1 MTQNK
6 LSIWFLSSFLI
17 FTVTPSSAQD
27 QTDFELRLQQLE
39 QRFSAEPLLE
49 MLQTVKLLQQETQE
63 LRGDL
68 QMQIHNLT
76 QLKEMQ
82 MELNVDFKKQI
93 KANVEAILK
102 LQATTTDVNVP
113 KDETESIADPTLESI
128 ADPTLEKD
136 SYQNAYDLIKS
147 RRYEEAIT
155 AFTAFLEKYPKGKYS
170 SQATYWLG
178 EAYKHT
184 KKFDAAL
191 SKYRTLIWLEK
202 EIDPDHPKTSLAL
215 LKIGIIQNEIG
226 QRELAVK
233 TLNDVIMTYPG
244 SNAALIAKEWLTRII
259 DD

>member
-6 LSIWFLSSFLI
+6 LSIWFLSSLLI

-27 QTDFELRLQQLE
+27 QTDFEFRLQQLE

-49 MLQTVKLLQQETQE
+49 LLQQVNLLQQEMQE

-93 KANVEAILK
+93 KTNVEAILK
-102 LQATTTDVNVP
+102 LQATTTDVSVP
-113 KDETESIADPTLESI
+113 KEETENI

-136 SYQNAYDLIKS
+136 SYQNAFDLIKS

-155 AFTAFLEKYPKGKYS
+155 AFTAFLEKYPEGKYI

-178 EAYKHT
+178 EAYNET

-191 SKYRTLIWLEK
+191 SEFRTLIWLEK
-202 EIDPDHPKTSLAL
+202 QIDSDNPKASLAL
-215 LKIGIIQNEIG
+215 LKIGLIQDEIG

-244 SNAALIAKEWLTRII
+244 SSAALIAKERLTHII

>member
-6 LSIWFLSSFLI
+6 LSTWLLSSFLI

-27 QTDFELRLQQLE
+27 QTDFEFRLQQLE

-49 MLQTVKLLQQETQE
+49 LLQQVNLLQQEMQE

-155 AFTAFLEKYPKGKYS
+155 AFTAFLE
-170 SQATYWLG
+170 
-178 EAYKHT
+178 
-184 KKFDAAL
+184 
-191 SKYRTLIWLEK
+191 
-202 EIDPDHPKTSLAL
+202 
-215 LKIGIIQNEIG
+215 
-226 QRELAVK
+226 
-233 TLNDVIMTYPG
+233 
-244 SNAALIAKEWLTRII
+244 
-259 DD
+259 